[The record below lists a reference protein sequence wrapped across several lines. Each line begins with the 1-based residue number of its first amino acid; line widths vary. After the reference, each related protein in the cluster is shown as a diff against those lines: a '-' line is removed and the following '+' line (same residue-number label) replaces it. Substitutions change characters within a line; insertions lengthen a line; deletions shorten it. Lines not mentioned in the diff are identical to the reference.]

1 MVAIGRASNKGCLAM
16 TLDDYLRLVDWTG
29 RQIRRDKK
37 GAIPADVAPILDRLQ
52 ISGESWLELIG
63 EFGRLFRR
71 AAGRPESLK
80 RHAEKRQAKRTEG
93 IVNSRA
99 LFA

>member
-1 MVAIGRASNKGCLAM
+1 M
-16 TLDDYLRLVDWTG
+16 TLDDYLRLVYWTG
-29 RQIRRDKK
+29 RQVRRDKK
-37 GAIPADVAPILDRLQ
+37 GAIPSDVAPILDRLQ
-52 ISGESWLELIG
+52 ISGESWLELIAD
-63 EFGRLFRR
+63 FCRLFRR

-80 RHAEKRQAKRTEG
+80 RDAARRRVKRTEG

>member
-1 MVAIGRASNKGCLAM
+1 M

-29 RQIRRDKK
+29 RQVRRDRK
-37 GAIPADVAPILDRLQ
+37 GAIPVDTAPILDRLQ
-52 ISGESWLELIG
+52 ISGESWLELITD
-63 EFGRLFRR
+63 FCRLFRR

-80 RHAEKRQAKRTEG
+80 REAEKRRVKSTEG